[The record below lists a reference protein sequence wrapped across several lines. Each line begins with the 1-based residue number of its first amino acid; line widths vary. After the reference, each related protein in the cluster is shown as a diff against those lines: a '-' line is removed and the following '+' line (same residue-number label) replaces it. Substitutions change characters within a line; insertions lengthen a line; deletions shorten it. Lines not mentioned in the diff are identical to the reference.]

1 MDSFIFS
8 RVGRK
13 IASLLLA
20 GLIVASTVP
29 AMPVFADNENEA
41 LPNVNATEATQQKVT
56 DKPTAPTAPTEP
68 PTASTVPTAQPVP
81 VPTTPI
87 VTPVPGPTG
96 SAVNP
101 NKPTE
106 APTEPPTKQTTVK
119 IETSEGKVDVELIYL
134 TDSAYVNGE
143 NVYVREGAK
152 LSLNLNG
159 NSQPYAAYLSGENNS
174 KVDFENNELTVD
186 KNLKEGSKYELFV
199 KVSENADFIP
209 VKGIT
214 IIADYKGP
222 ELSNI
227 KYNGKEY
234 DQADWSDASA
244 TIPVTFDV
252 SDTTSGIAYVSVT
265 PCENGKAINESGS
278 EIIPKYKKYENG
290 KYTYSY
296 SYNVPAGKY
305 NQLLFLAKDNVGNSA
320 KNNDGGDGVL
330 INLKRDV
337 TAPSVTIPTEQQP
350 SWSSVKFNVI
360 DEQSGVST
368 VTAWAALEKATEKG
382 ATKVE
387 YANESATSILTPEKD
402 AADTYLYDVPQGN
415 YDRVIIK
422 AQDKMGNISTSQ
434 IVIGKD
440 GNAPDINS
448 ITYEAAET
456 PLDRILKFIT
466 FGIYSNNNIIVTV
479 TAKDEQSGVDSI
491 SLYNGGESEATI
503 PTKAP
508 METGE
513 EGVASQK
520 FELSSTDGNVEA
532 FDLYVAAKDVAENET
547 RKVSANTIS
556 SNVIGKASNDSAEAT
571 AATATAVIP
580 TAPTRC
586 NEVVVD
592 KKAPEVETIA
602 IEPTGFEEGTTVW
615 HPGNITIKSRVN
627 DEGAGI
633 DTYTIKHSYNNTD
646 ATEKTTFDG
655 TKPITSTEIST
666 EISSLGSGEHKFQ
679 ITAVDNAG
687 NENSNGSEISLL
699 IDADAPTVGDIE
711 ISPAKGVNNNGN
723 WYSGNVVLKSTITDK
738 GSGVASYNVYDST
751 DGENFNDLATEQKL
765 NKAEAT
771 YETKGLAEGEHT
783 IKITAKDNVGNEQS
797 KTVTFYIDTKAPMI
811 SGIEISP
818 AKGVNNNG
826 NWYSGN
832 VIINGDIENKDSGLK
847 NYKVEYEYPNCNE
860 KFEKTYTSIVD
871 KVLFKTE
878 DALGKDLSSNKYDG
892 KHTITITAVDNVD
905 NETKNEEVKT
915 ITFYIDT
922 KAPEITKPTIKPE
935 NDNVKNSK
943 DWYSGNVTVTTSITD
958 YIDAN
963 EKNGAASNLS
973 VDGKNPNGV
982 TKITLDNDDNVLSLD
997 CLKETLKNSG
1007 KWKLSISTSNIK
1019 LLNGKTLNLADG
1031 KHDGKHTIT
1040 ITAVDNVG
1048 NKTKNEKVKTIT
1060 FYIDTKAPEITK
1072 PTINPEN
1079 DNVKNSKNWYSGNVT
1094 VTTTITDYIGGDKE
1108 LGVASGINNES
1119 VIATI
1124 TNTTT
1129 KKSYEVS
1136 NKCITVAEANGVWTA
1151 SLNTSNLT
1159 LKTGDKLN
1167 LADGKND
1174 GKYTVTITAK
1184 DKVANTAESKEA
1196 EFYIDTKA
1204 PEITKPKITPE
1215 KDNVNRSGNWYS
1227 GNVNVETTI
1236 TDYIGNNKNLGVA
1249 SGLDD
1254 KSVTATITNISTEN
1268 KYEITKDCIT
1278 VAENNG
1284 VWTAKLNTS
1293 NLTLKTGD
1301 KLNLADG
1308 KNDGKYTVTITAK
1321 DKVANTGK
1329 STKSEFYIDTT
1340 IPCNY
1345 SFRFTGANTNTSKKT
1360 PTQPSQVEEKSYGYY
1375 FNSATSVTVTMED
1388 CLTNDGALSNPRN
1401 EKSQRDFGSG
1411 IKEITIWTVGVDG
1424 NTKVYGT
1431 FSPNSKKEVTITIP
1445 AKFKGKVYAY
1455 AVDNVGNSIKSKE
1468 LKISGY
1474 SPYGLIAE
1482 TQDQHNQSGENHAA
1496 LSMASTKYRDKDGKS
1511 LYDHTNNLVGVAVRD
1526 TYAGIYEAEITL
1538 TYGGT
1543 TERFTSTVSND
1554 GEISSK
1560 YDGRQNGYLSS
1571 FVWDRANKNSGDNL
1585 ITQMEATIKNLPN
1598 LNDVRVQIKLTDRAG
1613 NTTTNAETF
1622 SVDTTQPEISVS
1634 WNQQGKEYYN
1644 ADRVATVTIK
1654 ERNFDTNRVNLV
1666 VTGGDCSNS
1675 GWAYSG
1681 GSGDDTA
1688 YTAQITFSEDADY
1701 TFDISCTDMAN
1712 NENVVASGS
1721 QTSDRFTI
1729 DQTKPAISVT
1739 YDNNAV
1745 SNGNYYNKKRTATIT
1760 VVEHNF
1766 NASASAFRLNITAKG
1781 ADNKTEA
1788 KAPVISGWTNR
1799 GDVHTATI
1807 SFKDDGSYS
1816 FTFNYTDLANNS
1828 ASFSQQLFYIDK
1840 AAPKMSISGVEDEHA
1855 YNGSVEPEFK
1865 VSDPNCDKYYVVFTR
1880 IDIEG
1885 KNTKVTLP
1893 TSKDKKTATSADI
1906 SYLISQVEDND
1917 GIYKVEYYAKDKAG
1931 NETEKKSLVF
1941 SVNRFGSTFMYAKDQ
1956 KELQQATIIDDE
1968 SYVKN
1973 VTKDLII
1980 QEVNVDALEVKTVSV
1995 HKDDELMSISE
2006 GTDYSVIVSGG
2017 KSNNKWVTNSY
2028 KFNKDLFADNGRYH
2042 IVILTQDD
2050 AKNKASNENVAK
2062 DRSRELPVKFVVDH
2076 SAPEVLITNLNF
2088 ENAVNT
2094 GEEDAKEYVYG
2105 DGEGEK
2111 QLYSESSKKVIV
2123 TVKDPNLFQSIPARD
2138 DDSAMEKAIAKAKEQ
2153 NRYQVYLGTSDNIDQ
2168 DKQYLDYEI
2177 TKIENDEVELTM
2189 TISATPD
2196 KAAQNLIVTANDVVG
2211 NKTIAKV
2218 TNFTLSA
2225 TWLMMFFNNVPL
2237 VIVVFSVLGLIIV
2250 GVVLLVVKKKSKRK
2264 A

>member
-41 LPNVNATEATQQKVT
+41 LPNANATVATQQTVT
-56 DKPTAPTAPTEP
+56 DKPTEPTAPTAPTEP
-68 PTASTVPTAQPVP
+68 PTASIVPTAQPVP
-81 VPTTPI
+81 RPTTPI

-106 APTEPPTKQTTVK
+106 APTEPPTEQKVGT
-119 IETSEGKVDVELIYL
+119 IETPEGNVNVDLIYS

-143 NVYVREGAK
+143 NTYVRNGAK
-152 LSLNLNG
+152 LYLNLNG

-174 KVDFENNELTVD
+174 RVAFENNELTVD
-186 KNLKEGSKYELFV
+186 KNLKEESKYELYV

-252 SDTTSGIAYVSVT
+252 SDTTSGIAYVSVIPQT
-265 PCENGKAINESGS
+265 VVEDKVTESGS
-278 EIIPKYKKYENG
+278 EAILELNNG
-290 KYTYSY
+290 KYSY
-296 SYNVPAGKY
+296 DVPTGSYNR
-305 NQLLFLAKDNVGNSA
+305 LLFLAKDNVGNST
-320 KNNDGGDGVL
+320 KNNDGGDGIP

-337 TAPSVTIPTEQQP
+337 TAPIVTIPTEQQP
-350 SWSSVKFNVI
+350 SWSSVKFKVI

-382 ATKVE
+382 ATEVE
-387 YANESATSILTPEKD
+387 YASESATSILTPKKD
-402 AADTYLYDVPQGN
+402 NEGIWMYSYDVPHGN

-422 AQDKMGNISTSQ
+422 AQDKMGNSSASQ

-440 GNAPDINS
+440 EKAPDINT

-479 TAKDEQSGVDSI
+479 TAKDEQSGVESI
-491 SLYNGGESEATI
+491 SLYNGEKTKETI

-520 FELSSTDGNVEA
+520 FELSSTDGNVET

-547 RKVSANTIS
+547 RKVPANKIS
-556 SNVIGKASNDSAEAT
+556 GNVIGKASDDPTEAETAEAT
-571 AATATAVIP
+571 IP
-580 TAPTRC
+580 TGYS
-586 NEVVVD
+586 EVVVD
-592 KKAPEVETIA
+592 KKAPKVGTIA
-602 IEPTGFEEGTTVW
+602 IEPTGFEKGTTVW
-615 HPGNITIKSRVN
+615 YPKTITIKSSVN
-627 DEGAGI
+627 DEDSGI
-633 DTYTIKHSYNNTD
+633 DAYTIKHSYDNTE
-646 ATEKTTFDG
+646 ATEIKTVSGGD
-655 TKPITSTEIST
+655 KPIKSTEICT
-666 EISSLGSGEHKFQ
+666 EISSLGSGVHKFQ
-679 ITAVDNAG
+679 ITAVDILG
-687 NENSNGSEISLL
+687 NENSNGSETSLS
-699 IDADAPTVGDIE
+699 IDADAPTVNDIE
-711 ISPAKGVNNNGN
+711 ISPAEGTKNFKQSEKD
-723 WYSGNVVLKSTITDK
+723 WYSGNVVLKSTITDSGSGIK
-738 GSGVASYNVYDST
+738 NVKVEHNYNNTGAIDITNQVNTCDKNGKIEINLNTSLLNLTDGKHDGKHTITVTAVDNVGNEQSKTKTFYIDTKAPTIDNIGISPAEGIKNFKQSEKDWYSGNVVLKSTITDNGSGVASYNVYDST
-751 DGENFNDLATEQKL
+751 DGKNFTELATEQKL
-765 NKAEAT
+765 K
-771 YETKGLAEGEHT
+771 ETQAIYTTKNLA
-783 IKITAKDNVGNEQS
+783 
-797 KTVTFYIDTKAPMI
+797 
-811 SGIEISP
+811 
-818 AKGVNNNG
+818 
-826 NWYSGN
+826 
-832 VIINGDIENKDSGLK
+832 
-847 NYKVEYEYPNCNE
+847 
-860 KFEKTYTSIVD
+860 
-871 KVLFKTE
+871 
-878 DALGKDLSSNKYDG
+878 DG
-892 KHTITITAVDNVD
+892 KHVIKITAVDNVG
-905 NETKNEEVKT
+905 NKTKNEEVKT

-922 KAPEITKPTIKPE
+922 KAPTVKDIEISPAKGTKNFKQSE
-935 NDNVKNSK
+935 KV
-943 DWYSGNVTVTTSITD
+943 WYSGNVNVETTITD
-958 YIDAN
+958 YIGADEN
-963 EKNGAASNLS
+963 SGAASNLS

-982 TKITLDNDDNVLSLD
+982 TKITLDNDNVLSLD

-1007 KWKLSISTSNIK
+1007 KWKLSISTGNIK
-1019 LLNGKTLNLADG
+1019 LSNGKTLNLADG

-1060 FYIDTKAPEITK
+1060 FYIDTKAPTVGNIGISPAEGI
-1072 PTINPEN
+1072 
-1079 DNVKNSKNWYSGNVT
+1079 KNFKQNEKDWYSGNV
-1094 VTTTITDYIGGDKE
+1094 VLKSTITDNGS
-1108 LGVASGINNES
+1108 GVASYNVYDSTDGKNFKEL
-1119 VIATI
+1119 ATEQKLKGTRAI
-1124 TNTTT
+1124 YTTN
-1129 KKSYEVS
+1129 
-1136 NKCITVAEANGVWTA
+1136 
-1151 SLNTSNLT
+1151 
-1159 LKTGDKLN
+1159 N
-1167 LADGKND
+1167 LADGKHVIKITAVDNV
-1174 GKYTVTITAK
+1174 GNEQSKTIT
-1184 DKVANTAESKEA
+1184 
-1196 EFYIDTKA
+1196 
-1204 PEITKPKITPE
+1204 
-1215 KDNVNRSGNWYS
+1215 
-1227 GNVNVETTI
+1227 
-1236 TDYIGNNKNLGVA
+1236 
-1249 SGLDD
+1249 
-1254 KSVTATITNISTEN
+1254 
-1268 KYEITKDCIT
+1268 
-1278 VAENNG
+1278 
-1284 VWTAKLNTS
+1284 
-1293 NLTLKTGD
+1293 
-1301 KLNLADG
+1301 
-1308 KNDGKYTVTITAK
+1308 
-1321 DKVANTGK
+1321 
-1329 STKSEFYIDTT
+1329 FYIDTT

-1388 CLTNDGALSNPRN
+1388 CLTNDGALRNPRN

-1424 NTKVYGT
+1424 NKKVYGT

-1511 LYDHTNNLVGVAVRD
+1511 LYDHTNNLVSVAVRD

-2050 AKNKASNENVAK
+2050 AKNKASNENAAK

-2123 TVKDPNLFQSIPARD
+2123 TVKDPNLFQSIPASD